1 MMRLTSCLALAAT
14 LLSIAPA
21 SADTVKK
28 PAQAAAAQR
37 DFNGFIA
44 KFRAAL
50 KSNDAVAVAG
60 LAKLPFQ
67 NDSAIADAAQFR
79 AKIYQP
85 DFTAKTRACLQRE
98 KPVYDRDGEGNDT
111 FSIGCG
117 EQIFVF
123 TRTPKGFLLTD
134 IAMND

>member
-1 MMRLTSCLALAAT
+1 MIRLASIVVMAAI
-14 LLSIAPA
+14 LLPVAPA
-21 SADTVKK
+21 SADAAKK
-28 PAQAAAAQR
+28 RAQAEAAQR
-37 DFNGFIA
+37 LFNGFFE

-50 KSNDAVAVAG
+50 KANDAAAIAA
-60 LAKLPFQ
+60 LTKLPFQ
-67 NDSAIADAAQFR
+67 NDNAIADAAQFR

-98 KPVYDRDGEGNDT
+98 KPVYDIDGEGHDS

-117 EQIFVF
+117 DNIFVF
-123 TRTPKGFLLTD
+123 TRTPAGFLLTD